1 MAVLHSH
8 RYCDAACCLLGVL
21 TTGAASLGGVELPL
35 VVFLAMPPGGG
46 GSREGS
52 SAVAE
57 VEVCGELC

>member
-8 RYCDAACCLLGVL
+8 CYCDAACCLLGVL

-35 VVFLAMPPGGG
+35 VAFLATPPGGG
-46 GSREGS
+46 GEGS